1 MEIANQEVELLLDT
15 LTPKEKQAVILRLYD
30 DKTFKEIGVELSFST
45 ARARQVYNRAIRKLR
60 HPRRLKYLSYIGL
73 DHTFEFKEDPN
84 FEGENFIKWFEDY
97 FNNPPDKYKIKTKPR
112 KKITA
117 KERKKRLYSYYGIT
131 KQGNFTKFIEPE
143 HYGIPF
149 DAPSVGIVYRGF
161 KKEVLP
167 GVFMYADQ
175 T

>member
-15 LTPKEKQAVILRLYD
+15 LTPKEKQAVILRVYD
-30 DKTFKEIGVELSFST
+30 DKTFKEIGAEISLSKD
-45 ARARQVYNRAIRKLR
+45 RANQVYKKAIRKLR

-73 DHTFEFKEDPN
+73 DHTYEFKEDPN

-97 FNNPPDKYKIKTKPR
+97 FNNPPDKYKIKAKPR

-117 KERKKRLYSYYGIT
+117 EERKKRLYSYYGR
-131 KQGNFTKFIEPE
+131 KPKEKYPA
-143 HYGIPF
+143 HYGIPGIPF